1 VALGLSL
8 RGAAWGRGDDTLGLA
23 FVNDAMSRAAQAY
36 FADGGMGILIGD
48 GRLNYG
54 TENIVETYYR
64 ARLADWLS
72 GGVDYQFNANPAHNR
87 DRGPVSVLGAQLHAE
102 F

>member
-1 VALGLSL
+1 LSL
-8 RGAAWGRGDDTLGLA
+8 KGSSWGRGDDTVGLA
-23 FVNDAMSRAAQAY
+23 FVNDAISRAAQNY

-54 TENIVETYYR
+54 TENIVESYYS
-64 ARLADWLS
+64 AKLADWLS
-72 GGVDYQFNANPAHNR
+72 GALDYQFIANPAYNK
-87 DRGPVSVLGAQLHAE
+87 DRGPISVLGARLHAE